1 MHTYIEKT
9 ISTYGIPPEK
19 LCFEITESQAI
30 MDFDQTILF
39 MNKFKALGCR
49 FSLDDFGSGFSS
61 YSYIKRLPI
70 DQLKIDGSFVEN
82 IETDNIDYT
91 MVKSFNDIARAVNIK
106 TVAEY
111 VENENIKNI
120 LSGIGIDY
128 VQGYLIAKPA
138 LLVDL
143 VDNEQ
148 LDSA

>member
-1 MHTYIEKT
+1 
-9 ISTYGIPPEK
+9 
-19 LCFEITESQAI
+19 

-70 DQLKIDGSFVEN
+70 DQLKIDGSFVKN
-82 IETDNIDYT
+82 IETDKVDYT
-91 MVKSFNDIARAVNIK
+91 MVKSFNEIAKAVNIK

>member
-1 MHTYIEKT
+1 
-9 ISTYGIPPEK
+9 
-19 LCFEITESQAI
+19 
-30 MDFDQTILF
+30 
-39 MNKFKALGCR
+39 
-49 FSLDDFGSGFSS
+49 
-61 YSYIKRLPI
+61 
-70 DQLKIDGSFVEN
+70 
-82 IETDNIDYT
+82 
-91 MVKSFNDIARAVNIK
+91 MVKSFHDIAKAVNIK